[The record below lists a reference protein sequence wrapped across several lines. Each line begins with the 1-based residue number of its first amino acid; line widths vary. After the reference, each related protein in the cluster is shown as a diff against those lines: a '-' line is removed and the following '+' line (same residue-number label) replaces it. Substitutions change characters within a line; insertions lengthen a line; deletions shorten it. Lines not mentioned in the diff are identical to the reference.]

1 MITIKLYQRLE
12 GLDKS
17 SGFIYVSFYT
27 NREKVHFST
36 KVDCL
41 KKDWNDKK
49 MRISLSDKNAPD
61 KNLILEKILSRINDV
76 IVKYRL
82 RNKVLTRAGF
92 IKTYNRPDDFE
103 NFYAF
108 CDDYKKQVSK
118 RVELVTLNT
127 HRTVLEKLKTYA
139 PELHFDDITL
149 DFVADFYSH
158 LRKEIKNNENTAYKN
173 MSVVRK
179 YVKAACKAGYLDENP
194 FDEFHILRTKA
205 NYTYLE
211 ESELKLLLKL
221 YKAGDLDLKHYQT
234 LQLFL
239 FMCFGSQHIGDA
251 RQMKIEQFSN
261 VSFTYYRE
269 KLRNRKPEPIVVPV
283 SKSMRT
289 ILTDIVGNRKKGFV
303 FDKLPADQTMNRY
316 LKEIAEL
323 AGVKKHI
330 THKTGRHTFAT
341 FFLSKVP
348 DLNTLREIMGHSDI
362 RETLIYAHVL
372 EKSKQRGIKCFDVFK
387 L

>member
-12 GLDKS
+12 AKDKS
-17 SGFIYVSFYT
+17 TGYIYVSFYV

-36 KVDCL
+36 KVLCDA
-41 KKDWNDKK
+41 KHWNATK
-49 MRISLSDKNAPD
+49 MRISMSDKNASD
-61 KNLILEKILSRINDV
+61 KNLVMEKTLSRINEV

-82 RNKVLTRAGF
+82 RNRLLTKAGF
-92 IKTYNRPDDFE
+92 MKSYNRPDDFE

-127 HRTVLEKLKTYA
+127 HNTVLEKLKVFSSD
-139 PELHFDDITL
+139 LHFEDITL
-149 DFVADFYSH
+149 EFVADFYNH
-158 LRKEIKNNENTAYKN
+158 LRKKIKNNENTAYKN
-173 MSVVRK
+173 MSVLRK
-179 YVKAACKAGYLDENP
+179 YVKAACKAGYIDVNP

-205 NYTYLE
+205 NYSYLE
-211 ESELKLLLKL
+211 ESELQLLLKI
-221 YKAGDLDLKHYQT
+221 YKAGNLDVKLYQT

-239 FMCFGSQHIGDA
+239 FMCFGSQHVGDA
-251 RQMKIEQFSN
+251 RKMKIEQFSN

-269 KLRNRKPEPIVVPV
+269 KLRNRKPEPIVVPL

-289 ILTDIVGNRKKGFV
+289 ILNDIVVTRKQGFV
-303 FDKLPADQTMNRY
+303 FDALPADQTMNRY
-316 LKEIAEL
+316 LKTIAEQ
-323 AGVKKHI
+323 AGIKKHI

-341 FFLSKVP
+341 FFLSKIP
-348 DLNTLREIMGHSDI
+348 DLNTLRDIMGHSDI

-372 EKSKQRGIKCFDVFK
+372 EQSKQRGIKCFDVFK
-387 L
+387 V

>member
-118 RVELVTLNT
+118 RVELVTLNI

-179 YVKAACKAGYLDENP
+179 YVKAACKAGYMDENP

-221 YKAGDLDLKHYQT
+221 YKAGDLDLKKYQT

-239 FMCFGSQHIGDA
+239 FMCFGSQHIRDA
-251 RQMKIEQFSN
+251 RQMKVEQFTN

-303 FDKLPADQTMNRY
+303 FDNLPADQTMNRY

-372 EKSKQRGIKCFDVFK
+372 EQSKQRGIKCFDVFK

>member
-12 GLDKS
+12 AKDKS
-17 SGFIYVSFYT
+17 AGFIYVSFYV

-36 KVDCL
+36 KVFCEA
-41 KKDWNDKK
+41 KHWNEGK
-49 MRISLSDKNAPD
+49 MRISAADKNASD
-61 KNLILEKILSRINDV
+61 KNLILEKTLARINEV

-82 RNKVLTRAGF
+82 RNKLLTRAGF
-92 IKTYNRPDDFE
+92 IKSYNRPDDFE

-127 HRTVLEKLKTYA
+127 HNAVLEKLKVYA
-139 PELHFDDITL
+139 PDLHFDDITL
-149 DFVADFYSH
+149 EFVADFYSY
-158 LRKEIKNNENTAYKN
+158 LRKKKKNNENTAYKN
-173 MSVVRK
+173 MSVLRK
-179 YVKAACKAGYLDENP
+179 YVKAACKAGYMDVNP

-205 NYTYLE
+205 NYSYLE
-211 ESELKLLLKL
+211 EAELQALLKV
-221 YKAGDLDLKHYQT
+221 YKQGNLDLKLYQT

-239 FMCFGSQHIGDA
+239 FMCFGSQHVGDA
-251 RQMKIEQFSN
+251 RKMKIEQFTN

-289 ILTDIVGNRKKGFV
+289 ILTDIVGNRKQGFV

-316 LKEIAEL
+316 LKDIAKL
-323 AGVKKHI
+323 AGITKHI

-341 FFLSKVP
+341 FFLSKIP
-348 DLNTLREIMGHSDI
+348 DLNTLRDIMGHSDI

-372 EKSKQRGIKCFDVFK
+372 EQSKQRGIKCFDVFK